1 MGLLTTGGGKD
12 TVFIQRGSERSDPFR
27 CNFASKQVTLFY
39 PEVDVVEGDKLVR
52 ELPNGKEE
60 IYTILEVHYG
70 SGLGRIPPH
79 FRLDIEKDSALQKGR
94 SSMTTNH
101 INIHGST
108 GIQIGDHNVQSLE
121 IALKDVLAAIE
132 KAEVPLDEKEEARNR
147 LNSFL
152 QHPLVVAAV
161 GGGVPAAIGLLS

>member
-1 MGLLTTGGGKD
+1 
-12 TVFIQRGSERSDPFR
+12 
-27 CNFASKQVTLFY
+27 
-39 PEVDVVEGDKLVR
+39 
-52 ELPNGKEE
+52 
-60 IYTILEVHYG
+60 
-70 SGLGRIPPH
+70 
-79 FRLDIEKDSALQKGR
+79 
-94 SSMTTNH
+94 MTTNH